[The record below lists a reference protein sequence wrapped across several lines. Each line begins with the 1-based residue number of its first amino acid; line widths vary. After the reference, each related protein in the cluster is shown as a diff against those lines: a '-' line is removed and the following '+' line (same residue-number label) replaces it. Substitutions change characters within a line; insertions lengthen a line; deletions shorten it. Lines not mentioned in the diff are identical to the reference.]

1 MGVSCFDG
9 SFLQFLVDECFPS
22 RYLSSYEVYGLMSG
36 VVVRWIGS
44 TYIPY
49 YTPAG
54 DGQGWEGYGLVNSFW
69 SEW

>member
-1 MGVSCFDG
+1 MVHLCH
-9 SFLQFLVDECFPS
+9 FLSIDAFP
-22 RYLSSYEVYGLMSG
+22 RYLPSYEVYGLMSG
-36 VVVRWIGS
+36 VGVGWIGS

-69 SEW
+69 SE